1 MGLLR
6 RISDLLKSNISDL
19 VSRAEDPEKLL
30 NSAIEDMQKQ
40 LIEAKSRV
48 AVSIADERRLQKQLE
63 AAQSKSVDWEKRA
76 MAAVRAGRDDLAME
90 ALAKKKENDATSLQF
105 EQQLSGQKG
114 AVEELKKALTALTAK
129 IDETKR
135 RRSILVARAKRAEA
149 QRHIAETLSVT
160 SDRSAL
166 DKVDRMEEKVERVE
180 AEAEAHWEIASM
192 STGSHDRDLEEQIRL
207 LDSHAVDDD
216 LSALKDRMRDMG
228 ILNGGAAKGALPS
241 GKTDNGATAPEAS
254 TERPLPEVPEKPAI
268 NEKP

>member
-30 NSAIEDMQKQ
+30 NTAIEDMQRQ

-48 AVSIADERRLQKQLE
+48 AVSIADEKRLQKQLE
-63 AAQSKSVDWEKRA
+63 ATQAKSTDWEKKA

-90 ALAKKKENDATSLQF
+90 ALSKKKEHDASSLQF
-105 EQQLSGQKG
+105 EQQLSGQRG
-114 AVEELKKALTALTAK
+114 AVEELKKALSQLTAK

-135 RRSILVARAKRAEA
+135 KRSLLVARAKRAEA
-149 QRHIAETLSVT
+149 QKHIAETLSIT

-166 DKVDRMEEKVERVE
+166 EKIDRMEEKVDRLE

-192 STGSHDRDLEEQIRL
+192 SNSHDKNLEEQIKL
-207 LDSHAVDDD
+207 LDSHALDDD
-216 LSALKDRMRDMG
+216 LLALKDKMRDMG
-228 ILNGGAAKGALPS
+228 MIAAPGARGALPS
-241 GKTDNGATAPEAS
+241 GEPPEAARPEPPHAPEAA
-254 TERPLPEVPEKPAI
+254 EPPPALV
-268 NEKP
+268 NEKG